1 MTRCA
6 ACGQPYA
13 LKARS
18 QMKNAQCPIAIAHV
32 WIVPRG

>member
-13 LKARS
+13 LKARA
-18 QMKNAQCPIAIAHV
+18 QIQNARCPKAGAHRWV
-32 WIVPRG
+32 TGG